1 MRAPATEDRARILYL
16 APWVDYGGSD
26 KGTIDW
32 FRWIDRARFAP
43 SLVTTQPSSNRRL
56 AEIVPYAEEVW
67 PLPDHMT
74 GEQMPGFIF
83 DFISSRGIKVV
94 HVMNSRLGY
103 DLLPDLACLPE
114 PPRVVVQLHV
124 EEADRS
130 GYVRY
135 VTTRYGNLVDRF
147 SVTSEH
153 LADAVSE
160 YGVPRDRIRVI
171 YTGVDA
177 QEEFSPE
184 RVAAVEGL
192 PADRVHILYPGR
204 LVEQKD
210 PLLMVEVSA
219 ALRDRGVR
227 FQLHAVGEG
236 ELEEQVRGR
245 IGEYG
250 LSDHVM
256 IHPPTPTLQRWYA
269 ACDIL
274 LMTSA
279 FEGVPYTIFEAM
291 AMGLPVV
298 APALPGNREL
308 LADGDR
314 LVEPRDS
321 VERYVAALAKLVG
334 DESYRSALGRDGRT
348 RMVER
353 FSLQRM
359 ANDHCKLYDELLAG
373 SEPPA
378 ARSEG
383 DATRP
388 IIRFRDRKLFGAPL
402 VSVVVPHFNQG
413 RFLVECIKAIRAQT
427 YPNIEV
433 IVVDDAS
440 TDADAREALRAVEA
454 HDEVTVIRCPENGG
468 PSGARNLGIDRASGR
483 YVLPVDADNLL
494 LPDAVESLVAQLS
507 TAGEQVGFIY
517 PNLQYFGN
525 REDYYEAPA
534 FNLYELTRYNYCD
547 TCSLF
552 DRAIFDAGERFLEDI
567 RLGHED
573 WEFVL
578 RLAARGVRGEPA
590 RGPTL
595 RYRKWGFNRSDAV
608 EYARDAFHDVM
619 VNLSPFKDF
628 EEEVKAEA
636 APALSLMLLEP
647 VDVSSEVGRRLGR
660 HLVDQS
666 CIDIELIAR
675 FDGRWPAP
683 RAVPE
688 VRRIASAVAATPA
701 EALGHARS
709 VARGL
714 FFAATCETG
723 SALLADRG
731 FVEKVLRR
739 FRNSPELDAIA
750 LVDAGS
756 EGRYPLRPLAAEN
769 GGSRTLPHT
778 VIWRRAC
785 ERRIPGGLWVDSGD
799 PIASAARL
807 LTWHEAMVEWRHLP
821 LGSRREARRPP
832 TGEWACVADR
842 PRDTSTGLDR
852 RRLEFGDEPLL
863 PGARSYVV
871 PRWLGAPT
879 WVPPQSVVL
888 CRHRELAGP
897 RRVTTNDRRS
907 PEGFEAE
914 WDLGVLR
921 LWSFEG
927 TARVVRI
934 GDDYTALPRGEWHSA
949 PAEAEELG
957 YVELAPFPLLDA
969 LALAVHRP
977 TGQRMLVTLP
987 EDPLLGE
994 VDLIRGLGYIERF
1007 PVRPHAERPAE
1018 RPYGLLGLTKAV
1030 DYRSRRHRYAVGHV
1044 AQGEVVG
1051 ELGSLA
1057 DSPLPGTKPVW
1068 LLDGRLV
1075 AEGRRPPSGR
1085 PRLPAAVRW
1094 SGAPARW
1101 WGFSE
1106 PLPKARAMAR
1116 RSLETV
1122 GRLAVPPP
1130 PVPDPDGLPPAG
1142 WLGEEM
1148 RPGHAPLYVS
1158 YHPVTRDQLITRSP
1172 VEAMDLGYA
1181 APELLGYVREIAPVT
1196 GSLEQRPLPLPWAS
1210 RFGMA
1215 ARRG

>member
-1 MRAPATEDRARILYL
+1 MRARATGDRARILYL

-32 FRWIDRARFAP
+32 FRWMDRGRFAP

-74 GEQMPGFIF
+74 GEQMPRFIF
-83 DFISSRGIKVV
+83 DFICSRGVKVL

-103 DLLPDLACLPE
+103 DLLPDLACLPD
-114 PPRVVVQLHV
+114 PPKVVVQLHV

-135 VTTRYGNLVDRF
+135 VTTRYGNLVDCF
-147 SVTSEH
+147 SVTSAH

-177 QEEFSPE
+177 EDEFSPN
-184 RVAAVEGL
+184 RAAAVEGL
-192 PADRVHILYPGR
+192 PGDRVHILYPGR

-210 PLLMVEVSA
+210 PLLMVEVAA
-219 ALRDRGVR
+219 ALRDRGMR

-236 ELEEQVRGR
+236 ELEQEVRGR
-245 IGEYG
+245 IAEYG
-250 LSDHVM
+250 LSDHVVV
-256 IHPPTPTLQRWYA
+256 HPPTPSLQRWYA

-308 LADGDR
+308 VADGDR
-314 LVEPRDS
+314 LVDPRDS
-321 VERYVAALAKLVG
+321 VEGYVAALAKLLG
-334 DESYRSALGRDGRT
+334 DESHRSALGREGRA
-348 RMVER
+348 RMRER

-359 ANDHCKLYDELLAG
+359 ADDHSKLYEELLAG

-378 ARSEG
+378 AAPDG
-383 DATRP
+383 DAARP
-388 IIRFRDRKLFGAPL
+388 IIRFRDRQLFGTPL
-402 VSVVVPHFNQG
+402 VSIVVPHFNQG
-413 RFLVECIKAIRAQT
+413 RFLVECIQAIRAQT
-427 YPNIEV
+427 YPEIEV

-440 TDADAREALRAVEA
+440 TDGDAREALRAVEA
-454 HDEVTVIRCPENGG
+454 HDDVMVVRCAENGG
-468 PSGARNLGIDRASGR
+468 PSRARNVGIDRASGR
-483 YVLPVDADNLL
+483 YLLPVDADNLL
-494 LPDAVESLVAQLS
+494 LPDAVENLVAQLS
-507 TAGEQVGFIY
+507 TAGEEVGFIY

-525 REDYYEAPA
+525 REDYYEPPA

-578 RLAARGVRGEPA
+578 RLAARGVRGERA

-608 EYARDAFHDVM
+608 EYAGDAFEDVM
-619 VNLSPFKDF
+619 AKLSPFGAF
-628 EEEVKAEA
+628 EKELKAEA
-636 APALSLMLLEP
+636 APAVSLMLLDP
-647 VDVSSEVGRRLGR
+647 VDAGGEVGRRLAR
-660 HLVDQS
+660 RLVEQS

-675 FDGRWPAP
+675 FDGVWPAP

-688 VRRIASAVAATPA
+688 VRRISPALAATPA

-709 VARGL
+709 VARGYVL
-714 FFAATCETG
+714 AATCETG
-723 SALLADRG
+723 SALLADQG
-731 FVEKVLRR
+731 FVEKMLRR
-739 FRNSPELDAIA
+739 FTDRPELDAIA

-756 EGRYPLRPLAAEN
+756 EGRYPFRPLEPDDA
-769 GGSRTLPHT
+769 GSGTPPHT
-778 VIWRRAC
+778 VIWRRSC
-785 ERRIPGGLWVDSGD
+785 ERRLPSGLCIDSGD
-799 PIASAARL
+799 PIASIARL
-807 LTWHEAMVEWRHLP
+807 LIWHEATVEWRHLA
-821 LGSRREARRPP
+821 LRRRRQERR
-832 TGEWACVADR
+832 TSAGQWVAVADP
-842 PRDTSTGLDR
+842 PRDTTPGVDR
-852 RRLEFGDEPLL
+852 RRLQFGDDPLL
-863 PGARSYVV
+863 PGARAYVV

-879 WVPPQSVVL
+879 WVPPQSVLL
-888 CRHRELAGP
+888 CRHRELTGA
-897 RRVTTNDRRS
+897 RRIVTNDRRS
-907 PEGFEAE
+907 PDGFEAE

-927 TARVVRI
+927 TARIIRI

-977 TGQRMLVTLP
+977 TGQRTLVTLP

-1007 PVRPHAERPAE
+1007 PVRPHARDSAT
-1018 RPYGLLGLTKAV
+1018 RPYGLLGLTKAA
-1030 DYRSRRHRYAVGHV
+1030 DYAARRHRYAVGRV
-1044 AQGEVVG
+1044 PQGELVG
-1051 ELGSLA
+1051 ELGALA

-1068 LLDGRLV
+1068 LIDERLV
-1075 AEGRRPPSGR
+1075 AEDRRPPSGR
-1085 PRLPAAVRW
+1085 PPLAAAVRW

-1106 PLPKARAMAR
+1106 PLPKARAIAR
-1116 RSLETV
+1116 RSLETA
-1122 GRLAVPPP
+1122 RLLAVPPA
-1130 PVPDPDGLPPAG
+1130 PVAGPDGLPPAG

-1172 VEAMDLGYA
+1172 LEATDLGYA
-1181 APELLGYVREIAPVT
+1181 APELLGYLREVAPVT
-1196 GSLEQRPLPLPWAS
+1196 GSLDQRPLPLPWAS
-1210 RFGMA
+1210 RFGMT